1 MLSLTDPT
9 WRQYKANYTDGAGVA
24 SLLRRAE
31 AGEPLDNWYDDLF
44 QELCHQ
50 YTVSEAAYPAAPH
63 LVRLANA
70 HPDLRL
76 DLLILLGACYAS
88 VEPAQPASIPAEV
101 AQEWRASAEG
111 AVALIAAMLIEPQTD
126 ETELRYLLSSLAAVK
141 GYPGLAMGIERLDD
155 IEREDS

>member
-1 MLSLTDPT
+1 MLSLSDPT
-9 WRQYKANYTDGAGVA
+9 WRRYKANYTDGAGVA
-24 SLLRRAE
+24 SLLWRAE
-31 AGEPLDNWYDDLF
+31 RGEPLANWYDDLF

-76 DLLILLGACYAS
+76 DLLILVGSCYTSA
-88 VEPAQPASIPAEV
+88 EPARFAAIPVEV
-101 AQEWRASAEG
+101 SQEWRSSAES
-111 AVALIAAMLIEPQTD
+111 AVTLIAAMLTEPQTD

-141 GYPGLAMGIERLDD
+141 GYPGLAMAIERLDD
-155 IEREDS
+155 IEREYS